1 MKLESRPRELHPE
14 GLAIAIVAARFNE
27 PIVEQLIEGAMT
39 TWQRLGGLPESI
51 ELHHVPGAFELPLA
65 CEALAATGSYSA
77 IVALGCVIR
86 GDTAHFDYV
95 AGEAARGI
103 MNAGLAT
110 GVPVIFGLLTVENP
124 AQAEERADPSRMNKG
139 GEAIEA
145 AIEMAT
151 LLRGLD
157 AGSEG

>member
-65 CEALAATGSYSA
+65 CEALAATGSVRLTLASPGMQTSSHISHSA
-77 IVALGCVIR
+77 AALSVTLVPGAR
-86 GDTAHFDYV
+86 S
-95 AGEAARGI
+95 AGGV
-103 MNAGLAT
+103 NVT
-110 GVPVIFGLLTVENP
+110 G
-124 AQAEERADPSRMNKG
+124 RSKSPS
-139 GEAIEA
+139 
-145 AIEMAT
+145 
-151 LLRGLD
+151 
-157 AGSEG
+157 

>member
-65 CEALAATGSYSA
+65 CEALAATGSTTSPHTSA
-77 IVALGCVIR
+77 
-86 GDTAHFDYV
+86 
-95 AGEAARGI
+95 
-103 MNAGLAT
+103 
-110 GVPVIFGLLTVENP
+110 
-124 AQAEERADPSRMNKG
+124 
-139 GEAIEA
+139 
-145 AIEMAT
+145 
-151 LLRGLD
+151 
-157 AGSEG
+157 

>member
-1 MKLESRPRELHPE
+1 MNPANSQ
-14 GLAIAIVAARFNE
+14 GFA
-27 PIVEQLIEGAMT
+27 G
-39 TWQRLGGLPESI
+39 
-51 ELHHVPGAFELPLA
+51 
-65 CEALAATGSYSA
+65 
-77 IVALGCVIR
+77 
-86 GDTAHFDYV
+86 YV

-110 GVPVIFGLLTVENP
+110 GVPVIFGVLTVENRE
-124 AQAEERADPSRMNKG
+124 QAEERADPARMNKG
-139 GEAIEA
+139 GEAVEA